1 MTNKKGMGAALTL
14 VISIV
19 VLIVV
24 ALALIT
30 MTSGNV
36 AKVGDISKENTNI
49 ADCGICKTSKCIGV
63 ESGIGKTVTCDS
75 CDPIDV
81 EC

>member
-1 MTNKKGMGAALTL
+1 MTDKKGMGAALTL

-30 MTSGNV
+30 MTSGNI
-36 AKVGDISKENTNI
+36 AKVGGIAGDNTDT
-49 ADCGICKTSKCIGV
+49 ASCGICKTSKCIGV
-63 ESGIGKTVTCDS
+63 APETEVDCPSCAGGTAICD
-75 CDPIDV
+75 
-81 EC
+81 

>member
-1 MTNKKGMGAALTL
+1 MTNKKGMVAALTL

-36 AKVGDISKENTNI
+36 ANVDGIAKENTNT
-49 ADCGICKTSKCIGV
+49 ASCGICKSSKCIGV
-63 ESGIGKTVTCDS
+63 EPGKFVTCDS
-75 CDPIDV
+75 CNPTDI

>member
-36 AKVGDISKENTNI
+36 AKVDGIAKENTNI
-49 ADCGICKTSKCIGV
+49 ASCGICKSSKCIGV
-63 ESGIGKTVTCDS
+63 EPDTEVDCTACEGGTATC
-75 CDPIDV
+75 
-81 EC
+81 